1 MANDFSVEPPKQENQ
16 TQLSELDADFDMQ
29 APANPEPATQETAP
43 IAQAAEMPVSAPMPD
58 MKTQPELN
66 PVETPAQEPLNINP
80 QALESTQPVFTEQ
93 DESMNPNSDP
103 IESEL
108 ISSASEE
115 PAAPQNLEAELA
127 PSDNFQ
133 TPAEAQAPV
142 ENMLAD
148 QGNQTEDRIKDLSQ
162 KFFTDQSDE
171 QTESTESAD
180 QFSEIPSFG
189 ENLDLSQVSAAEPTQ
204 DEMEFPP
211 NPFADQNDP
220 GSLPKPDVPEDL

>member
-1 MANDFSVEPPKQENQ
+1 MPAME
-16 TQLSELDADFDMQ
+16 TQA
-29 APANPEPATQETAP
+29 
-43 IAQAAEMPVSAPMPD
+43 
-58 MKTQPELN
+58 ELN
-66 PVETPAQEPLNINP
+66 PVETPAQEPENIDP
-80 QALESTQPVFTEQ
+80 QALESTQPVFTKQ
-93 DESMNPNSDP
+93 DESVNANSES

-115 PAAPQNLEAELA
+115 PVAPQNLEAELA

-133 TPAEAQAPV
+133 TPAEPEAPV

-162 KFFTDQSDE
+162 KFFTDQSE
-171 QTESTESAD
+171 QKAESTESAD

-189 ENLDLSQVSAAEPTQ
+189 ENLDLSQVSASEPTQ